1 MTAGKTFVG
10 PYLRLWGSPLKR
22 FGPQSWGTDRDPI
35 PNCPGLDPGNLGPDL
50 NHGLSRG
57 RGTQPEH
64 MGGRGTRS
72 ERTSVAAE
80 FGQNQSPKNRKACP
94 TNVWSAS
101 PVIDIPKVWVNELKN
116 DV

>member
-1 MTAGKTFVG
+1 
-10 PYLRLWGSPLKR
+10 
-22 FGPQSWGTDRDPI
+22 
-35 PNCPGLDPGNLGPDL
+35 
-50 NHGLSRG
+50 
-57 RGTQPEH
+57 

-94 TNVWSAS
+94 ANVWSAS